1 MPTAA
6 SAPTADAAPA
16 VGPGDLPELPHLP
29 SEWRRG
35 VNAPDV
41 HRGGKGGIGVQVQ
54 QLLGN
59 VHKHADKHRE
69 ALAKLLNMRPHT
81 TSARTGAE
89 LCGLNRIAVWRVLSK
104 MRVQEWQCH
113 QPARGGGATKMWGTN
128 NV

>member
-35 VNAPDV
+35 ANAPDV
-41 HRGGKGGIGVQVQ
+41 HRGGNGFIGVQAQ
-54 QLLGN
+54 QILGN
-59 VHKHADKHRE
+59 VHKHAEMHRE

-81 TSARTGAE
+81 TSARIVAE